1 MLVIRHLAE
10 RGRRC
15 KLRVVVDEDLL
26 TPFAVLIARHGV
38 ELAENGPVAP
48 IALPTLLVL
57 VSRLLGAEVADS
69 PCVLLRVEAVLLL
82 SEQVAHGVSLTR
94 VHGEGVAR
102 VGSLHELLCTLRL
115 WQG

>member
-10 RGRRC
+10 RRSRC
-15 KLRVVVDEDLL
+15 QLRVVVDEDLL
-26 TPFAVLIARHGV
+26 ASVTVLITRHRV
-38 ELAENGPVAP
+38 ELAENRPIAA

-82 SEQVAHGVSLTR
+82 GEQVAHSVTLAGIHR
-94 VHGEGVAR
+94 EGVAG
-102 VGSLHELLCTLRL
+102 VGSLHELLSALCL

>member
-10 RGRRC
+10 RRSWC
-15 KLRVVVDEDLL
+15 QLRVVIDEDLL
-26 TPFAVLIARHGV
+26 ASVTVLIARHGV
-38 ELAENGPVAP
+38 ELAENRP
-48 IALPTLLVL
+48 IAAVALPALLVL

-82 SEQVAHGVSLTR
+82 SEQVAHSVSLAGIHR
-94 VHGEGVAR
+94 EGVAR
-102 VGSLHELLCTLRL
+102 VGSLHELLSALCL